1 MIWLFFSIN
10 TNKNKQFISHKLNAD
25 GTDTLWRFME
35 RSELRLVM
43 GKTTYNLKLK
53 GYKYEAIKKKKQERL
68 QERLQVALR
77 IVSTAKKK
85 LH

>member
-1 MIWLFFSIN
+1 
-10 TNKNKQFISHKLNAD
+10 
-25 GTDTLWRFME
+25 ME

-68 QERLQVALR
+68 QERLQVALH